1 VKVTVSEK
9 DDALYFRLDQKPI
22 VGSEEV
28 RPGVILD
35 YDERDQVVG
44 LELYHALRTRLRR
57 GLPHRWPACPSQTTS
72 AGARCAPSTWVASTG

>member
-9 DDALYFRLDQKPI
+9 DDALYFRLDQKP
-22 VGSEEV
+22 VVESEEV

-44 LELYHALRTRLRR
+44 LELYGVVGRIDPAELRSMHFEL
-57 GLPHRWPACPSQTTS
+57 A
-72 AGARCAPSTWVASTG
+72 